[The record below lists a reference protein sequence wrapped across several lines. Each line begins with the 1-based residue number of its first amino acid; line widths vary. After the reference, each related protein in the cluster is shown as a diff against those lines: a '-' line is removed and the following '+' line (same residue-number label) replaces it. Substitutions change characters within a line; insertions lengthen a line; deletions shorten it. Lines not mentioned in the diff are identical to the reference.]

1 MNRDWLEKD
10 FYAILGVSKD
20 AGTEEI
26 KQAYKKLAREN
37 HPDLNPGDTEAEKKF
52 KEISEASSILTDEG
66 KRQEYDQ
73 VRAMG
78 ASGFSGFSGGQGFN
92 VDIGDIFGDIFGFGG
107 SGRRKGQTYQTNL
120 TISFIDAA
128 SGIETN
134 VPLRK
139 EVVCQD
145 CRGNG
150 SEKGTA
156 YHTCNIC
163 NGSGQ
168 TASNQGFF
176 SFAQPCSA
184 CKGQGNV
191 IDKQCKACRA
201 QGSVIKNETIKVKV
215 PAGVDNGT
223 VIRLR
228 GYGGPGDAGAP
239 DGDLLVQV
247 GVEPHKYFKRNGSD
261 LILEVPLLFSE
272 AALGATIKIPTLNK
286 TVSLKIPQGTPSGKS
301 FKVKGEGISP
311 QGRRSGDLYV
321 RVSIKPPSKL
331 SKSGKKKL
339 EEFRDEGYEGA
350 PEEYRGYLYE

>member
-20 AGTEEI
+20 ASNDEI
-26 KQAYKKLAREN
+26 KKAYKKLAREN

-52 KEISEASSILTDEG
+52 KEISEASAILSDEG

-120 TISFIDAA
+120 TISFTDAA

-139 EVVCQD
+139 EVLCED

-150 SEKGTA
+150 SENGSA
-156 YHTCNIC
+156 FHTCNIC
-163 NGSGQ
+163 SGSGQ

-191 IDKQCKACRA
+191 IDKECKGCRA

-247 GVEPHKYFKRNGSD
+247 SVEPHKFLKET
-261 LILEVPLLFSE
+261 EV
-272 AALGATIKIPTLNK
+272 I
-286 TVSLKIPQGTPSGKS
+286 
-301 FKVKGEGISP
+301 
-311 QGRRSGDLYV
+311 
-321 RVSIKPPSKL
+321 
-331 SKSGKKKL
+331 
-339 EEFRDEGYEGA
+339 
-350 PEEYRGYLYE
+350 

>member
-1 MNRDWLEKD
+1 MSKRDYYD
-10 FYAILGVSKD
+10 VLGVSKNASD
-20 AGTEEI
+20 TEL
-26 KQAYKKLAREN
+26 KKAFKKLAMKY
-37 HPDLNPGDTEAEKKF
+37 HPDRNPDDDSAADKF
-52 KEISEASSILTDEG
+52 KEAAEAYDVLSDPQKKST
-66 KRQEYDQ
+66 YDQ
-73 VRAMG
+73 FGHAGVQGMG
-78 ASGFSGFSGGQGFN
+78 GGPNFNDMNFS
-92 VDIGDIFGDIFGFGG
+92 DIGDIFGDIFGFGG

-120 TISFIDAA
+120 SISFTDAA

-139 EVVCQD
+139 EVICED

-150 SEKGTA
+150 SENGSA
-156 YHTCNIC
+156 FHTCNIC
-163 NGSGQ
+163 SGSGQ

-191 IDKQCKACRA
+191 IDKECKACRA

-247 GVEPHKYFKRNGSD
+247 GVEPHKFFKRNGSD
-261 LILEVPLLFSE
+261 LVLEVPLLFSE
-272 AALGATIKIPTLNK
+272 AALGATIKIPTLEKIVN
-286 TVSLKIPQGTPSGKS
+286 LKIPQGTPSGKS
-301 FKVKGEGISP
+301 FKIKGEGISP

-321 RVSIKPPSKL
+321 RVAIKPPSKL
-331 SKSGKKKL
+331 SRTGKKKL

>member
-1 MNRDWLEKD
+1 VNRDWLEKD

-20 AGTEEI
+20 ASTEEI

-52 KEISEASSILTDEG
+52 KEISEASAILTDEG

-73 VRAMG
+73 VR
-78 ASGFSGFSGGQGFN
+78 QGFN
-92 VDIGDIFGDIFGFGG
+92 VDISDIIGDIFGFRG
-107 SGRRKGQTYQTNL
+107 SGRRKGKTYQTNL

-139 EVVCQD
+139 VVVCED

-163 NGSGQ
+163 NGTGQ
-168 TASNQGFF
+168 TALNLGGF
-176 SFAQPCSA
+176 SFPQTCSA

-191 IDKQCKACRA
+191 IDKQCKACGA

-228 GYGGPGDAGAP
+228 GYGGPGEAGAP
-239 DGDLLVQV
+239 DGDLLVQI

-301 FKVKGEGISP
+301 FIVKGEGISP
-311 QGRRSGDLYV
+311 QGRRAGDLYV